1 MKKEAGKIWRIRKMK
16 TGTTKQTRSKIAKAT
31 LRVGVYRIG
40 AHPDFGNEKTAPKLI
55 YSHLLKFP

>member
-1 MKKEAGKIWRIRKMK
+1 MGIRKMK
-16 TGTTKQTRSKIAKAT
+16 KGAAKQTRGKIAKAT

-55 YSHLLKFP
+55 